1 MNKVIN
7 SARPLKQFFKFLTSY
22 ILNICLKYWL
32 IFSASPSG
40 LNGYMAINGTR
51 ENDTDYLRMAKKG
64 GGHAGLCLIFL
75 K

>member
-1 MNKVIN
+1 M
-7 SARPLKQFFKFLTSY
+7 FK
-22 ILNICLKYWL
+22 ILVD
-32 IFSASPSG
+32 FSASPSG